1 MPSQRA
7 LFGSLRRPQPEIRTD
22 VGTQIEWEAVLNAL
36 PVNVL
41 VLDPVTANI
50 TYANRR
56 SVETMHALRQYLPR
70 EVNPDQMVGTSMDVF
85 HKNPHHQ
92 RSIVADP
99 SRLPWRTKIRLG
111 PKTLDLHVSA
121 VMAQGAYI
129 AAVLSWADVT
139 PFTDAISAFDSA
151 IQTALDAAGGATQT
165 MQDSANQV
173 LEKTGETSD
182 AAATASTGAVGT
194 SVNVR
199 TVARAVEELNTANAE
214 ITQQMNRSRSVTGE
228 AVEEARQAVTS
239 VRALSENSNHIG
251 QVVGMIGQIASQTN
265 LLALNATIEAAR
277 AGPAGRGFAVVASEV
292 KELAAQ
298 TARATDD
305 VSRQVAMIQ
314 TATTSTASTIERIA
328 GIIARIDES
337 AISVGSA
344 VEEQSATSTEI
355 RRSVEEA
362 SGRTETVSSSV
373 AAVAMSATDS
383 AKSAERMLRATAD
396 LNREIEAVA
405 AAVKLFLGE
414 VRKI

>member
-1 MPSQRA
+1 M
-7 LFGSLRRPQPEIRTD
+7 
-22 VGTQIEWEAVLNAL
+22 LNAL

-70 EVNPDQMVGTSMDVF
+70 EVNPDRMVGTSMDVF

-121 VMAQGAYI
+121 VMSQGTYI

-139 PFTDAISAFDSA
+139 PFTDAISAFDTA
-151 IQTALDAAGGATQT
+151 IQTALDAAGGATDT
-165 MQDSANQV
+165 MRDSANQV
-173 LEKTGETSD
+173 LQKTGETSD
-182 AAATASTGAVGT
+182 AAATASSGAIGT
-194 SVNVR
+194 SANVR
-199 TVARAVEELNTANAE
+199 TVARAVEELNTVNAE
-214 ITQQMNRSRSVTGE
+214 ITHQMNRSRSVTGE
-228 AVEEARQAVTS
+228 AVEEARQAVAS

-383 AKSAERMLRATAD
+383 ASSAERMLRATAD
-396 LNREIEAVA
+396 LNREIETVA

>member
-1 MPSQRA
+1 MFGAMRRA
-7 LFGSLRRPQPEIRTD
+7 QPDVPAEVAPQTNF
-22 VGTQIEWEAVLNAL
+22 EAVINAL
-36 PVNVL
+36 PANVL
-41 VLDPVTANI
+41 VLDPVSANI
-50 TYANRR
+50 TYANKR
-56 SVETMHALRQYLPR
+56 SIETMHALRQYLPR
-70 EVNPDQMVGTSMDVF
+70 EIDPDRMIGTSMDVF

-99 SRLPWRTKIRLG
+99 ARLPWRTKIRLG

-121 VMAQGAYI
+121 VMSHGNYI

-139 PFTDAISAFDSA
+139 PFADAISTFDTA
-151 IQTALDAAGGATQT
+151 IQTALDLAGGATNT
-165 MQDSANQV
+165 LRDSANLV
-173 LEKTGETSD
+173 LEKTGETSE
-182 AAATASTGAVGT
+182 AAETASTGAAGT
-194 SVNVR
+194 SANVR
-199 TVARAVEELNTANAE
+199 TVARAVDELNSANAE
-214 ITQQMNRSRSVTGE
+214 ITQQMNRSRAVTSE
-228 AVEEARQAVTS
+228 AVEEARQAVSS

-251 QVVGMIGQIASQTN
+251 QVVEMIGTIARQTN

-314 TATTSTASTIERIA
+314 TATATTVSTIERIA

-344 VEEQSATSTEI
+344 VEQQSATSTEI
-355 RRSVEEA
+355 RSSVDEA

-373 AAVAMSATDS
+373 AAVALSAMGSATS
-383 AKSAERMLRATAD
+383 AQSMLCATAD
-396 LNREIEAVA
+396 LNREIDAVA
-405 AAVKLFLGE
+405 AAVKLFLGV